1 MGPSCQYSSGEESR
15 SGTGILATA
24 TLQESRVVVWRK
36 TATHHVVRAQQKK
49 ERRVEGKGC
58 KHGVQLGPGIG
69 GGVREIE
76 GEASDAGGGCDGR
89 EGIVRHGER
98 VDMDMKDRKQY
109 SKQRERSWLVHS
121 RVSIWLSCNDSSRIL
136 EEERRQKGLGWME
149 SDDIFGRA
157 GVREWQEDV
166 EFRGFGVQFHTVN
179 CGQAEELS
187 KGTKGVGN
195 WSRPRGVV
203 LDRYVVERWIM
214 GCHKSWPTLQLGVLL
229 RYIDECEVDG
239 CVKYLSEEMMLR
251 GERPD
256 LGDQRAGLQIRPRF
270 YKMYKALGRQF
281 RDEKRIQLSHVT
293 KGLVPELTEIATL

>member
-1 MGPSCQYSSGEESR
+1 MPNFEF
-15 SGTGILATA
+15 
-24 TLQESRVVVWRK
+24 
-36 TATHHVVRAQQKK
+36 HVQ
-49 ERRVEGKGC
+49 RRVEGKGC
-58 KHGVQLGPGIG
+58 EHGVQPGPGIG

-89 EGIVRHGER
+89 EGIMQIAYTR
-98 VDMDMKDRKQY
+98 
-109 SKQRERSWLVHS
+109 
-121 RVSIWLSCNDSSRIL
+121 
-136 EEERRQKGLGWME
+136 
-149 SDDIFGRA
+149 RA

-166 EFRGFGVQFHTVN
+166 ELRGFGVQFHAVN

-203 LDRYVVERWIM
+203 LDRYVVERWIL

-229 RYIDECEVDG
+229 RYIDECEVNG

-256 LGDQRAGLQIRPRF
+256 LGDQRAGLQIHPRF

-281 RDEKRIQLSHVT
+281 RHEKRIQLSHVT